1 MDFLNFALATKPT
14 GLWPTLIFGID
25 KGIGNYIWTIIIVTL
40 LIKLV
45 LLPFE
50 FLQQRSTKAI
60 TRMNAT
66 LQPKMDAI
74 KKQYA
79 SNPQMMNQK
88 LSELQRKEGGAMG
101 GSCIGMLLYM
111 VLNLVIFFT
120 FCGSMTSISRYMIST
135 QYDKLSNTYDSVYET
150 VINENSSTL
159 EGEALENNAKESAQ
173 NAVLKEY
180 KDTQVSFLWIKSI
193 WQPDNNTSPVLSYK
207 SYLSSSGTKADQL
220 SEERYNLVMSKVT
233 EEYKGTW
240 NGYYIL
246 PILSAVILFIS
257 SQTSMWIAKWFAKKR
272 GTVYNNPSNNK
283 LMNLLL
289 PLMMAMF
296 TLFYNAGFAIYIVAS
311 GLFGLLFTPLLSLL
325 TEYLQYK
332 KAKKNA
338 PITVSYSRDNLK
350 K

>member
-14 GLWPTLIFGID
+14 GLWPNLIFGID

-79 SNPQMMNQK
+79 NNPQMMNQK
-88 LSELQRKEGGAMG
+88 LAELQRKEGGAMG
-101 GSCIGMLLYM
+101 GSCIGMLAYM

-120 FCGSMTSISRYMIST
+120 FCGSMTSISKYMISN
-135 QYDKLSNTYDSVYET
+135 QYQQLSNTYDSVYET
-150 VINENSSTL
+150 VITQNTENL
-159 EGEALENNAKESAQ
+159 EGEALENTAKESAQ

-193 WQPDNNTSPVLSYK
+193 WQPDNNTSPVLTYK
-207 SYLSSSGTKADQL
+207 SYLSSSGTKAEDL

-246 PILSAVILFIS
+246 PVLSAVILYVS
-257 SQTSMWIAKWFAKKR
+257 TQSSMWISKWFAKRK
-272 GTVYNNPSNNK
+272 GKTYNNPANNK
-283 LMNLLL
+283 LMTLLL

-311 GLFGLLFTPLLSLL
+311 GLFGLIFTPLLSLL
-325 TEYLQYK
+325 SEYLEDK
-332 KAKKNA
+332 KSKKQA
-338 PITVSYSRDNLK
+338 PPTISYSRDNLR
-350 K
+350 